1 MAPFV
6 TGPPKFSVLQTV
18 SSPVASLLLA
28 VVAHLKVEPQNAA
41 KFEKVFAAVTET
53 VFAEEPGCLVYQ
65 LAKDPKSKTPGD
77 YTVIEL
83 YKDATALEVVRD

>member
-1 MAPFV
+1 MLSFKQSIGSNDA
-6 TGPPKFSVLQTV
+6 
-18 SSPVASLLLA
+18 SSMLS
-28 VVAHLKVEPQNAA
+28 VVAHLKVEPKNAA
-41 KFEKVFAAVTET
+41 EFEKVFAAVTET